1 MFIDESTTGL
11 SPSAAA
17 QSPYTTSPKTF
28 SGAGSAMWAR
38 ISSQTQSF
46 QVGRSVAPVTST
58 AGMEEGSRGSDVVGG
73 AVVIAVLLHLVGE
86 EREREEKSKTVV
98 KSDM

>member
-1 MFIDESTTGL
+1 M
-11 SPSAAA
+11 
-17 QSPYTTSPKTF
+17 
-28 SGAGSAMWAR
+28 
-38 ISSQTQSF
+38 
-46 QVGRSVAPVTST
+46 TST